1 MESRGDVFKDFIV
14 PLLAGGLAGTA
25 VDVTLFPLDTMKTRL
40 QSSKGFW
47 ASGGFRRIYAGILPA
62 ASASAPSAAL
72 FFCTYE
78 LLKVVLGS
86 SHVPSPWVHMLA
98 ATAGEVSACVV
109 RVPCEVIKQRTQ
121 TSRGLRPSQVFK
133 AAIESEVSEVGLVR
147 GFRGLYR
154 GYLTTLS
161 REIPF
166 SFIQFPLWEYLKVT
180 WRDSQGGRPLEPWQ
194 GAVCGALAGAVAAA
208 MTTPLDVAKTRV
220 MLAKTGDM
228 EVKASVA
235 GLLVKI
241 GREEG
246 LRGLFSGFV
255 PRICWIGLG
264 GFVFLGAYEQGRHL
278 LLTHHH
284 HPTH

>member
-1 MESRGDVFKDFIV
+1 MMVRMEHRGDAFKDFIV

-25 VDVTLFPLDTMKTRL
+25 VDVTLFPLDTIKTRL

-47 ASGGFRRIYAGILPA
+47 ASGGFRRIYGGILPA

-78 LLKVVLGS
+78 LFKVVVGYHFPHLQ
-86 SHVPSPWVHMLA
+86 SPWVHMLA
-98 ATAGEVSACVV
+98 ATAGEVAACVV

-133 AAIESEVSEVGLVR
+133 AAIESEGI
-147 GFRGLYR
+147 RGLYR

-166 SFIQFPLWEYLKVT
+166 SFIQFPLWEYLKAS
-180 WRDSQGGRPLEPWQ
+180 WSDSHGGHPVEPWQ
-194 GAVCGALAGAVAAA
+194 GAMCGALAGAVAAA
-208 MTTPLDVAKTRV
+208 LTTPLDVAKTRV

-228 EVKASVA
+228 EVKASMA
-235 GLLVKI
+235 GLLVMI

-246 LRGLFSGFV
+246 LKGLFSGFV
-255 PRICWIGLG
+255 PRVCWIGLG
-264 GFVFLGAYEQGRHL
+264 GFIFLGAYEQGKHL
-278 LLTHHH
+278 LLTHH
-284 HPTH
+284 PTH